1 METYNEY
8 TVVGLAAPL
17 PLPYSPDSG
26 ARSPCVGRGVLSA
39 GWLKVKADRKVSSAL
54 DDMNFIL
61 SDNPWVHFVNVHV
74 KSIQSEQIIAYVWA
88 LSLLWVNPDRQ
99 LNPTQMLLHFPSW
112 TLSETGKRKGKAK
125 ARKLVGQ
132 DKLFS

>member
-26 ARSPCVGRGVLSA
+26 ARSPLVGRGVLSA
-39 GWLKVKADRKVSSAL
+39 GWLRVKEDRKVSCTL
-54 DDMNFIL
+54 DYTNFIL

-74 KSIQSEQIIAYVWA
+74 KSIQSEQIIAYSVHKWA

-99 LNPTQMLLHFPSW
+99 LNTTQMLLHFPS
-112 TLSETGKRKGKAK
+112 
-125 ARKLVGQ
+125 
-132 DKLFS
+132 

>member
-8 TVVGLAAPL
+8 PVVGLAAPL
-17 PLPYSPDSG
+17 SLPYSPDSG

-39 GWLKVKADRKVSSAL
+39 GWLKVKADRKVSSTL

-74 KSIQSEQIIAYVWA
+74 KSIQSEQIIAYSVHKWA

-99 LNPTQMLLHFPSW
+99 LSPTQMLLHFPS
-112 TLSETGKRKGKAK
+112 
-125 ARKLVGQ
+125 
-132 DKLFS
+132 